1 MNYLF
6 PLSYMSITQAMTAMV
21 IGLAVLGKPEMA
33 AEISV
38 VHGAT
43 LATFYAFSAN
53 FRNIILYGEGQVSL
67 PIILFSRLVILIPL
81 VILALIALL
90 HLFLSSGA
98 VLNG

>member
-1 MNYLF
+1 MVEIRVMKNSNKSMNYLF

-53 FRNIILYGEGQVSL
+53 FRNMIL
-67 PIILFSRLVILIPL
+67 
-81 VILALIALL
+81 
-90 HLFLSSGA
+90 
-98 VLNG
+98 